1 MELTNILKMELTND
15 QKILD
20 VIVKK
25 AWEDS
30 AFKSNLIARPL
41 ATIENFLGYSI
52 HLPEGK
58 NIAFVDQT
66 DSSTIFINIPA
77 ELIMD
82 DVELN
87 EEQLDIIAGGEITPP
102 IIIKPNNF
110 SGNIF

>member
-1 MELTNILKMELTND
+1 MELTND

-20 VIVKK
+20 AIVKK

-30 AFKSNLIARPL
+30 TFKSNLITRPI
-41 ATIENFLGYSI
+41 ATIESFLGHSI

-58 NIAFVDQT
+58 SIAFVDQT

-77 ELIMD
+77 ELKMNDI
-82 DVELN
+82 ELN
-87 EEQLDIIAGGEITPP
+87 EEQLDAVSGGDADITPP

-110 SGNIF
+110 SGSIF

>member
-1 MELTNILKMELTND
+1 MELTND

-20 VIVKK
+20 AIVKK
-25 AWEDS
+25 AWKDP
-30 AFKSNLIARPL
+30 AFKNDLITRPV
-41 ATIENFLGYSI
+41 ATIESFLGRPI

-77 ELIMD
+77 EVNMD

-87 EEQLDIIAGGEITPP
+87 EEQLDIVSGGDADITPP
-102 IIIKPNNF
+102 IIIKPNNS
-110 SGNIF
+110 SGTIF